1 MVVIKIMM
9 FIKVIMLLMV
19 IVSNDIIRDG
29 FVDVGMVEVILVL
42 FYVFI
47 IYNNIIKKIIKN

>member
-29 FVDVGMVEVILVL
+29 FVDVGMVEVISVL

-47 IYNNIIKKIIKN
+47 IYNNIIKKINN

>member
-47 IYNNIIKKIIKN
+47 IYNSIIKKKNN

>member
-47 IYNNIIKKIIKN
+47 IYNSIIKKKNY

>member
-47 IYNNIIKKIIKN
+47 IYNNIIKKINN

>member
-47 IYNNIIKKIIKN
+47 IYNSIIKKINN

>member
-1 MVVIKIMM
+1 MVVIKIIM

-47 IYNNIIKKIIKN
+47 IYNNIIKKNN